1 MKGFT
6 LVELLI
12 TVAVLAAIAV
22 VSGINLFNSYSRQ
35 NLELTTE
42 EFIAL
47 IRDAQN
53 RSLTQQ
59 DGNGDGQGDQWGI
72 HFENSTTTS
81 DLVQLFCCGPSY
93 ASGNIVSTRDLRT
106 GIQLT
111 DPSEGNSKDIIFSRL
126 TGYPNASTS
135 IVIALKSI
143 PSVSFVITVG
153 EIGQVKRSPL
163 E

>member
-6 LVELLI
+6 LTELLI
-12 TVAVLAAIAV
+12 TVAVLAVIAAV
-22 VSGINLFNSYSRQ
+22 GGLNLFNSYSRQ

-59 DGNGDGQGDQWGI
+59 DGNADGQGDQWGI
-72 HFENSTTTS
+72 HFENSAL
-81 DLVQLFCCGPSY
+81 DLVRIFCCGPSY
-93 ASGNIVSTRDLRT
+93 ASGTIVSTHDLRI

-111 DPSEGNSKDIIFSRL
+111 DPGEGNSKEIIFSRL

-135 IVIALKSI
+135 IAVALKSA

-153 EIGQVKRSPL
+153 EIGQVKRSLL

>member
-1 MKGFT
+1 MKKGFT
-6 LVELLI
+6 LIELLI

-22 VSGINLFNSYSRQ
+22 VSGINLFNYYSRQ

-47 IRDAQN
+47 IRDVQN

-59 DGNGDGQGDQWGI
+59 DGNADGQGDQWGI
-72 HFENSTTTS
+72 HFENSAT
-81 DLVQLFCCGPSY
+81 DLVRLFCCGPSY
-93 ASGNIVSTRDLRT
+93 ASGTIVSAHDLRI
-106 GIQLT
+106 GVQLT

-126 TGYPNASTS
+126 TGYPNTSTS
-135 IVIALKSI
+135 ITVAPKGA
-143 PSVSFVITVG
+143 PSVSYTITVSA
-153 EIGQVKRSPL
+153 IGQVTRSPL